1 MLRHS
6 TRRGQALLWVVILL
20 PVFLALTG
28 LVFDGGLLWQQYMRA
43 RWAASAAAVA
53 AASEI
58 DPAVFA
64 QSGRLVLRPGALNVA
79 ANYAARNDPEL
90 HVTGVAI
97 LYGRYIRVQ
106 AYTDVQPV
114 FLSIFG
120 VGPQRLPVRAV
131 ERPAWGIARE
141 GQ

>member
-1 MLRHS
+1 MLRRKHS
-6 TRRGQALLWVVILL
+6 RGQALLWVVVLL

-28 LVFDGGLLWQQYMRA
+28 LVFDGGLLWQQYLRA

-58 DPAVFA
+58 DPGVFA

-90 HVTGVAI
+90 HAI
-97 LYGRYIRVQ
+97 GR
-106 AYTDVQPV
+106 AP
-114 FLSIFG
+114 G
-120 VGPQRLPVRAV
+120 
-131 ERPAWGIARE
+131 
-141 GQ
+141 